1 MNIQSEMNEIT
12 EKVFPEERT
21 NILAYY
27 PNIEIDAA
35 AIKIVMINEIVADAP
50 VNDFYSP
57 EERSFYMETTI
68 PLFQQAGIDVQT
80 IEDIVTLGIY
90 ITNAVKRPKT
100 ETAISTNQV
109 KEFLPLLE
117 KELQLFPNLKAVMLN
132 GDIAK
137 KAFNMLSKQQTGK
150 NAVPSMSTYKLR
162 NREVYADQL
171 RIFPAYIMT
180 GKNVLIE
187 KSKVQM
193 TAEDIAKMIAYAQ

>member
-1 MNIQSEMNEIT
+1 MNEIT
-12 EKVFPEERT
+12 EKVFPKERT

-68 PLFQQAGIDVQT
+68 PLFQQAGIDIQT

-109 KEFLPLLE
+109 KEFLPLLK

>member
-12 EKVFPEERT
+12 EKVFPKERT

-68 PLFQQAGIDVQT
+68 PLFQQAGIDIQT

-109 KEFLPLLE
+109 KEFLPLLK

>member
-1 MNIQSEMNEIT
+1 MNIRSEMNKIT
-12 EKVFPEERT
+12 EKVFPKERT

-35 AIKIVMINEIVADAP
+35 AIKIVMINEIVANAL

-117 KELQLFPNLKAVMLN
+117 KEL
-132 GDIAK
+132 
-137 KAFNMLSKQQTGK
+137 
-150 NAVPSMSTYKLR
+150 
-162 NREVYADQL
+162 
-171 RIFPAYIMT
+171 
-180 GKNVLIE
+180 
-187 KSKVQM
+187 
-193 TAEDIAKMIAYAQ
+193 